1 MQNTSNTQK
10 TQTRIWCTKIKVAIG
25 IFKRCNT
32 NIELMIKTFQTMSY
46 FSPHH
51 ILCTQRRALYGKYT
65 KVRCQTASNTQR
77 QLSYSVWLIRLDD
90 GKSELSQQLRLSF
103 SASSSLRQTNQT
115 PPIPEPNMLS
125 VLQLIVVCASKADKW
140 QRTKLQLNLINVNPF
155 ALRFLLVTLLP
166 GAHKGELS

>member
-1 MQNTSNTQK
+1 MQNTSNAQK
-10 TQTRIWCTKIKVAIG
+10 TQTCFWCTKIKVAIG
-25 IFKRCNT
+25 IFKRSNT

-77 QLSYSVWLIRLDD
+77 QLSSSVWLIR
-90 GKSELSQQLRLSF
+90 KSELSQQLRLSF

-115 PPIPEPNMLS
+115 PPILEPNMLS